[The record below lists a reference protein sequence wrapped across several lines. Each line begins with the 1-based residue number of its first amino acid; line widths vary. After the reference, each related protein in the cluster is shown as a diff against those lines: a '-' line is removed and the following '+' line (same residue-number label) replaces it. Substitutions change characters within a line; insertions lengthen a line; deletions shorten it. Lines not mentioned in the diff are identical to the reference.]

1 MNEQTMEEIKA
12 MRKTAMDQLIELSN
26 RVDDIMRGI
35 RADDFS
41 YAQLS
46 KLNRNLDLTLKM
58 LKEE

>member
-26 RVDDIMRGI
+26 RVDDIMKDI
-35 RADDFS
+35 RADTYN

-58 LKEE
+58 LKED

>member
-35 RADDFS
+35 RADDFN

>member
-35 RADDFS
+35 RADDFN

-46 KLNRNLDLTLKM
+46 KLNRNLELTLKM